1 MQTKQVIKK
10 YYVPSIKNGG
20 LSLREATNVGYFFA
34 QVVVLTES
42 TRDEQLRVAEVTH
55 PKNIGLIIADTRG
68 VFAQVFCDMGTG
80 FVVKDVTGENPI
92 SAMVASITN
101 DKYGVVTCLDETRHG
116 FEDGDFVV
124 FSEVRGMTELNL
136 LANQEPE
143 EKAMKVQVL
152 GPYTFS
158 IGDTSGFSPYTGGGV
173 ATQVKMPQTFNF
185 KPFNQALAEPEF
197 ILTDLGKFERP
208 AILHAAFS
216 ALHEFVKTNNRMPKP
231 WNEAD
236 ANALVSLAEG
246 DFNEA
251 CVKVIKTF
259 SYTAAGQLAPMCAVV
274 SWKCF

>member
-1 MQTKQVIKK
+1 
-10 YYVPSIKNGG
+10 
-20 LSLREATNVGYFFA
+20 
-34 QVVVLTES
+34 VVLTES
-42 TRDEQLRVAEVTH
+42 TRDEQLRVAEFTH

-92 SAMVASITN
+92 STMVASISN
-101 DKYGVVTCLDETRHG
+101 DKQGVVTCLDEMRHG
-116 FEDGDFVV
+116 FEDGDYVIFN
-124 FSEVRGMTELNL
+124 EVKGMTQLNL
-136 LANQEPE
+136 SANQQPE

-173 ATQVKMPQTFNF
+173 ATQVKMPLTVDF
-185 KPFNQALAEPEF
+185 KPFGKALADPEF
-197 ILTDLGKFERP
+197 ILTDFGKFERP

-236 ANALVSLAEG
+236 ASALVSLAEG

-251 CVKVIKTF
+251 DVKVIKTF

-274 SWKCF
+274 SWICLIFLRIDMLLNYKV